1 MVRIMHIDIYSD
13 LVCPWCFIGKRRLDR
28 VLEGELGADIELR
41 WKPYQL
47 YPGLPVEGVERAP
60 YLRSRYGDEADPAHV
75 PSRIAS
81 EAALEGIELNFAAMQ
96 RLPNTQLGHRLLTY
110 ALPFGVQHDL
120 AEVLFRYYFQ
130 EGRDVGAPTTLTEA
144 AQEVGLDVDASARA
158 LEDQNIAAQVKE
170 ELAEAADAGVGGV
183 PCFMLAGSFA
193 LPGVQTPEVMV
204 QFIER
209 AKQRFG

>member
-1 MVRIMHIDIYSD
+1 MRIDIYSD

-28 VLEGELGADIELR
+28 VLLGPVGEDIQLQ

-47 YPGLPVEGVERAP
+47 YPNLPIEGVERAP
-60 YLRSRYGDEADPAHV
+60 YLRSRYGDAADPAHV

-81 EAALEGIELNFAAMQ
+81 EALEEGIELNFAAME
-96 RLPNTQLGHRLLTY
+96 RLPNTQLGHRLMTY
-110 ALPFGVQHDL
+110 ALPFGVQHQLADL
-120 AEVLFRYYFQ
+120 LFRYYFV
-130 EGRDVGAPTTLTEA
+130 EGRDVGEVQTLLGA
-144 AQEVGLDVDASARA
+144 AQAVGLDTKGSANA
-158 LEDQNIAAQVKE
+158 LRDEQIATQVKA

-183 PCFMLAGSFA
+183 PCFMLAGTFA

-209 AKQRFG
+209 AKERLG